1 MLREVNKI
9 AQTYIGG
16 GGSVCLYAFEDMDG
30 WAAVA
35 ASHTKSDE
43 TYMPFG
49 QGIEITTTRNNNAER
64 VFGVGARNAT
74 ATVNK
79 QYSGSFTV
87 SGVLSNAY
95 WLLGVLGAN
104 ADAETTGAYTH
115 TYTETDILPS
125 FTTTTSFELG
135 TTDFASDLI
144 GCVVNQCTISA
155 AVNEA
160 LKFSLEGTYRYE
172 NLGTTKLSN
181 LADVE
186 PVFTF
191 AHGSVEMPDGTSIAA
206 VQSFELTIVNN
217 AEAVFGIGSRFMTAV
232 VAKNREYNFSMTA
245 AFNDYTDLLTYFLN
259 GTNTA
264 TAPDAGSGTEIA
276 TLELT
281 FTNDDG
287 DILDINLTG
296 VHLNEETLP
305 QNSTEVVKEDV
316 SGWAR
321 ACTNIVYTNDIEI
334 APAAADNI

>member
-1 MLREVNKI
+1 M
-9 AQTYIGG
+9 AQNYQGG
-16 GGSVCLYAFEDMDG
+16 GGTVCLYAFEDMDG
-30 WAAVA
+30 WSAVA

-49 QGIEITTTRNNNAER
+49 QGIEVTVTRSNNAER
-64 VFGVGARNAT
+64 IYGVGARNAT

-79 QYSGSFTV
+79 QYSGEFSIN
-87 SGVLSNAY
+87 GMLSNAY

-104 ADAETTGAYTH
+104 ADSGTTGAYTH
-115 TYTETDILPS
+115 TYTEANILPS

-144 GCVVNQCTISA
+144 GCVINNCTITA
-155 AVNEA
+155 AINEA

-172 NLGTTKLSN
+172 NLGTTALAN

-186 PVFTF
+186 PIFTF
-191 AHGSVEMPDGTSIAA
+191 AHGSIEMPDGTTIAA
-206 VQSFELTIVNN
+206 VQSFELNIVNN
-217 AEAVFGIGSRFMTAV
+217 AESVYGVGSRFMTGV

-245 AFNDYTDLLTYFLN
+245 AFNDYTDLLTYFMN

-264 TAPDAGSGTEIA
+264 SAPTTGSGTEIA

-305 QNSTEVVKEDV
+305 QNPTEVVKEDV

-321 ACTNIVYTNDIEI
+321 ACTNIVYTNDVQT
-334 APAAADNI
+334 APVAADNI

>member
-1 MLREVNKI
+1 M

-30 WAAVA
+30 WALAP

-49 QGIEITTTRNNNAER
+49 QGVDVTITRNNNSER

-79 QYSGSFTV
+79 QYGGTFTV
-87 SGVLSNAY
+87 NGMVSNAY
-95 WLLGVLGAN
+95 WLLGVLGEN
-104 ADAETTGAYTH
+104 ADGGTTGAYTH
-115 TYTETDILPS
+115 TYTEANILPS
-125 FTTTTSFELG
+125 FTMTTSFELG

-144 GCVVNQCTISA
+144 GCVVNECTISA

-160 LKFSLEGTYRYE
+160 LKFSLDGIYRYE
-172 NLGTTKLSN
+172 NLGTTKLVDN
-181 LADVE
+181 PDVE
-186 PVFTF
+186 PIFTF
-191 AHGSVEMPDGTSIAA
+191 AHGSIEMPDGTSIAA
-206 VQSFELTIVNN
+206 IQTFELTIVNN
-217 AEAVFGIGSRFMTAV
+217 AEGVYGVGSRFMTGV
-232 VAKNREYNFSMTA
+232 VAKNREYNFSFTA
-245 AFNDYTDLLTYFLN
+245 AFNNYTSLLTYFMN
-259 GTNTA
+259 GTAVA

-296 VHLNEETLP
+296 VHLSEETLP
-305 QNSTEVVKEDV
+305 QNPTEVIKEDV
-316 SGWAR
+316 TGWAR
-321 ACTNIVYTNDIEI
+321 ACTNIVYTNDIEV
-334 APAAADNI
+334 APVAADNI

>member
-1 MLREVNKI
+1 
-9 AQTYIGG
+9 
-16 GGSVCLYAFEDMDG
+16 MDG
-30 WAAVA
+30 WAVAV

-49 QGIEITTTRNNNAER
+49 QGIEVTTARSNNAER
-64 VFGVGARNAT
+64 VVGIGARNAT
-74 ATVNK
+74 ASVNK
-79 QYSGSFTV
+79 NYGGSFTV

-104 ADAETTGAYTH
+104 ADGGTVGAYTH
-115 TYTETDILPS
+115 TYTEADILPS

-144 GCVVNQCTISA
+144 GCVINTCTISA
-155 AVNEA
+155 AINEA
-160 LKFSLEGTYRYE
+160 LKFSLDCTYRYE
-172 NLGTTKLSN
+172 NLGTTKLAD

-191 AHGSVEMPDGTSIAA
+191 AHGSIEMPDGTTIAA

-217 AEAVFGIGSRFMTAV
+217 AETVYGVGSRFMTAV
-232 VAKNREYNFSMTA
+232 VAKNREYNFTVTA
-245 AFNDYTDLLTYFLN
+245 AFNDYTDLLTYFMN

-296 VHLNEETLP
+296 IHLNEETLP
-305 QNSTEVVKEDV
+305 QNINEVVKEDV
-316 SGWAR
+316 TGWAR
-321 ACTNIVYTNDIEI
+321 GCTNIVYTNDVQT
-334 APAAADNI
+334 APLAADNI

>member
-1 MLREVNKI
+1 M
-9 AQTYIGG
+9 AQNYIGG
-16 GGSVCLYAFEDMDG
+16 GGSVCLYAFEDMDAWG
-30 WAAVA
+30 LAA

-49 QGIEITTTRNNNAER
+49 QGIEVTVTRSNNAER
-64 VFGVGARNAT
+64 VYGVGARNAT

-79 QYSGSFTV
+79 NYAGTLSIN
-87 SGVLSNAY
+87 GVLSNAY

-104 ADAETTGAYTH
+104 ADGGDPGAYTH
-115 TYTETDILPS
+115 TYTEANILPS
-125 FTTTTSFELG
+125 FTTTQSFELG

-144 GCVVNQCTISA
+144 GCVVNSCTISA

-160 LKFSLEGTYRYE
+160 LKFSLDGLYRYE

-186 PVFTF
+186 PIFTF
-191 AHGSVEMPDGTSIAA
+191 AHGSIEMPDGTSLAA
-206 VQSFELTIVNN
+206 IQTFELTIANN
-217 AEAVFGIGSRFMTAV
+217 AEMVFGVGSRFGTQV

-245 AFNDYTDLLTYFLN
+245 AFNDYTDLLTYFMN
-259 GTNTA
+259 GTNSA

-287 DILDINLTG
+287 DILYINLTG

-305 QNSTEVVKEDV
+305 QSANEVVKEDV
-316 SGWAR
+316 TGWAR
-321 ACTNIVYTNDIEI
+321 ACTNIIYTNDIET
-334 APAAADNI
+334 APLAADNIA

>member
-1 MLREVNKI
+1 
-9 AQTYIGG
+9 
-16 GGSVCLYAFEDMDG
+16 MDG
-30 WAAVA
+30 WLAVP

-49 QGIEITTTRNNNAER
+49 QGVEVTVTRNNNAER
-64 VFGVGARNAT
+64 IYGVGARNAT
-74 ATVNK
+74 ATINK
-79 QYSGSFTV
+79 QFGGALTV
-87 SGVLSNAY
+87 NGVLTNAY

-104 ADAETTGAYTH
+104 TDGGTVGAYTH
-115 TYTETDILPS
+115 TYTEADILPS

-144 GCVVNQCTISA
+144 GCVINTCTISA
-155 AVNEA
+155 AINEA

-172 NLGTTKLSN
+172 NLGTTKLAN

-191 AHGSVEMPDGTSIAA
+191 AHGNIEMPDGTVIAA
-206 VQSFELTIVNN
+206 IQSFELTMVNN
-217 AEAVFGIGSRFMTAV
+217 AEAVYGIGSRFMTGV
-232 VAKNREYNFSMTA
+232 VAKNREYNFTMTA
-245 AFNDYTDLLTYFLN
+245 GFNDYTDLLTYFMN
-259 GTNTA
+259 GTASA
-264 TAPDAGSGTEIA
+264 TAPTAGSGTEIA

-305 QNSTEVVKEDV
+305 QSINEVVKEDV
-316 SGWAR
+316 TGWAR
-321 ACTNIVYTNDIEI
+321 GCTNIVYTNDVEL
-334 APAAADNI
+334 AMAAADNI